1 MLNRKTQ
8 QRHFRE
14 NVETVDKSL
23 KVFRKKQDKEALHK
37 LRVEVKKM
45 KAALLLQ
52 SGSFSDEKLPP
63 EFEET
68 RKVFKAAGKI
78 READINV
85 KLLEEHHITDK
96 KIKKKLQEIVKKKGK
111 EFHEKVDAHLE
122 KVHKHISFFLRR
134 FYDLPDRKIERLF
147 SKELHGLAE
156 ASQVR
161 LGPVQLHDCRKKLK
175 NLLYVHASLLPSTVK
190 KMKINT
196 FYLKKLEE
204 TIGEWHDVII
214 IVDLLKEEGYSAKE
228 IPGKLLAEK
237 VRARKKV
244 NELFIDFR
252 RNSFLS

>member
-1 MLNRKTQ
+1 MLNRKIQ
-8 QRHFRE
+8 QKHFRE
-14 NVETVDKSL
+14 NVETIDQSL
-23 KVFRKKQDKEALHK
+23 KVFRKKWDNEALHK

-52 SGSFSDEKLPP
+52 SGSFNDEKLPA

-85 KLLEEHHITDK
+85 GLLEEHGIADK
-96 KIKKKLQEIVKKKGK
+96 KIKKKLKEVVQKKG
-111 EFHEKVDAHLE
+111 EKFREDVNAHLE

-134 FYDLPDRKIERLF
+134 FYDLPDKKIQRLF
-147 SKELHGLAE
+147 STELHALSQ

-161 LGPVQLHDCRKKLK
+161 LGSVQLHDCRKKLK
-175 NLLYVHASLLPSTVK
+175 NLLYVHAALLPSTVK
-190 KMKINT
+190 KMKVNT

-204 TIGEWHDVII
+204 TIGEWHDVIV
-214 IVDLLKEEGYSAKE
+214 IVELLKEEGYSAKD
-228 IPGKLLAEK
+228 IPGKLVAEK
-237 VRARKKV
+237 VRSRKKV

-252 RNSFLS
+252 RNAFLS

>member
-1 MLNRKTQ
+1 MLDRKTQ

-14 NVETVDKSL
+14 NAETVDKSL
-23 KVFRKKQDKEALHK
+23 KVFQKKQDNEALHK

-52 SGSFSDEKLPP
+52 SGSFDDEKLPP
-63 EFEET
+63 EFAEV

-85 KLLEEHHITDK
+85 GLLKEHHITDR
-96 KIKKKLQEIVKKKGK
+96 KIKKAQQAIVKKKGAAFR
-111 EFHEKVDAHLE
+111 ERAEAHLA
-122 KVHKHISFFLRR
+122 KIHKHLSFFLRR

-147 SKELHGLAE
+147 NKELHALAE

-175 NLLYVHASLLPSTVK
+175 NLLYVHASLLPSTIK
-190 KMKINT
+190 KMKVNT

-204 TIGEWHDVII
+204 TIGEWHDVIVI
-214 IVDLLKEEGYSAKE
+214 AGLLKEEGYSAKE
-228 IPGKLLAEK
+228 IPARLMAEK
-237 VRARKKV
+237 VRARQKV
-244 NELFIDFR
+244 NTLFIDFR
-252 RNSFLS
+252 RNAFLS